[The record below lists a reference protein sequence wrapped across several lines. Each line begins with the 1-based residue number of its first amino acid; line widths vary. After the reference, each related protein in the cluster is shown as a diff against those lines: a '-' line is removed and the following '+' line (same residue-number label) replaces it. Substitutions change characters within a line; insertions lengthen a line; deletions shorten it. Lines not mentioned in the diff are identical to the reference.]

1 MSDPVIII
9 LGLAGIAVLAAL
21 YAWAMYASRH
31 SARYPVRA
39 IGIIALLA
47 GLYITGVA
55 ELLLTGIRALVD
67 WFRTETLDTQMWIG
81 IGIGALGILL
91 FLIGGVITPPTRAE
105 AKAAR
110 TERRAAAKAERA
122 HEKALAQ
129 SAGSS
134 TYSGP
139 GSSSANVTINT
150 CQPVDEWTYNP
161 GYGQFMTMLQ
171 FESGELKRIRY
182 GERVTR

>member
-110 TERRAAAKAERA
+110 TERRAAARAERA

-129 SAGSS
+129 SAGSTTPTRPDPVPAPLRTEAEETLVIPTAS
-134 TYSGP
+134 TPSRP
-139 GSSSANVTINT
+139 SNPDEQVTAI
-150 CQPVDEWTYNP
+150 
-161 GYGQFMTMLQ
+161 
-171 FESGELKRIRY
+171 LKKH
-182 GERVTR
+182 GLE

>member
-67 WFRTETLDTQMWIG
+67 WFRTTLVDEQVISPEDVGLIQVIDKPEEVVEAIFKHYERIG
-81 IGIGALGILL
+81 FAPL
-91 FLIGGVITPPTRAE
+91 P
-105 AKAAR
+105 
-110 TERRAAAKAERA
+110 AER
-122 HEKALAQ
+122 EKLL
-129 SAGSS
+129 
-134 TYSGP
+134 
-139 GSSSANVTINT
+139 N
-150 CQPVDEWTYNP
+150 
-161 GYGQFMTMLQ
+161 L
-171 FESGELKRIRY
+171 
-182 GERVTR
+182 